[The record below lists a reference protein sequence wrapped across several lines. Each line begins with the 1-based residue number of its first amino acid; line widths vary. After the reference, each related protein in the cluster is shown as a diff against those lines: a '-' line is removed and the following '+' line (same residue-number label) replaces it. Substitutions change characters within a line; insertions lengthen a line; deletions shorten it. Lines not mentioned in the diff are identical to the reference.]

1 MFSGQLAR
9 MIRGDYYIN
18 NRNYYHSVTNEVAGE
33 QYICGGTAMIK
44 TLYNILNR
52 RNSLITLLASA
63 LTFFL
68 LAGYAAAG
76 IYGTL
81 DRDRDL
87 DNMFR
92 NYEVQQDYNYF
103 TTGGYDRPNAIL
115 LIHKDY
121 ELDNPGNLWVPIPH
135 VDYEQKR
142 KWISVISSEQNFNRS
157 GYYYAA
163 YILDQNGSRVGAWY
177 SVETFATV
185 KFLKGNKILVYT
197 PELNQTHSIMSD
209 LY

>member
-1 MFSGQLAR
+1 
-9 MIRGDYYIN
+9 
-18 NRNYYHSVTNEVAGE
+18 
-33 QYICGGTAMIK
+33 MIK

-92 NYEVQQDYNYF
+92 SYEVQQDYNYF

-121 ELDNPGNLWVPIPH
+121 ELDNP
-135 VDYEQKR
+135 
-142 KWISVISSEQNFNRS
+142 
-157 GYYYAA
+157 
-163 YILDQNGSRVGAWY
+163 
-177 SVETFATV
+177 
-185 KFLKGNKILVYT
+185 
-197 PELNQTHSIMSD
+197 
-209 LY
+209 

>member
-1 MFSGQLAR
+1 
-9 MIRGDYYIN
+9 
-18 NRNYYHSVTNEVAGE
+18 
-33 QYICGGTAMIK
+33 MIK
-44 TLYNILNR
+44 RIYNI
-52 RNSLITLLASA
+52 
-63 LTFFL
+63 FFL
-68 LAGYAAAG
+68 LAGYAAAVG

-92 NYEVQQDYNYF
+92 NYEVLQDYNYF

-121 ELDNPGNLWVPIPH
+121 ELDNPGNLWVPIPY
-135 VDYEQKR
+135 VDYNQKS
-142 KWISVISSEQNFNRS
+142 KWISVISTEQDFNRS

-163 YILDQNGSRVGAWY
+163 YILDQNGKKVGVWY